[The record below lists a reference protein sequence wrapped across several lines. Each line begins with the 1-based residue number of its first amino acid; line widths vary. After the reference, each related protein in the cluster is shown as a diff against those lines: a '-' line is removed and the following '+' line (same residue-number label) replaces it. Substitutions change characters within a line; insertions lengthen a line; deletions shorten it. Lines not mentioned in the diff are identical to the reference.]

1 MSKFGGALKKLQA
14 VQTQPTESEGDTLDR
29 PNTGKP
35 ENKKTSKPESTKPR
49 TPEILETGQP
59 ERQGP
64 EREKYSTYLDTELVT
79 ALKLYAVR
87 HRMKHHHVVEAALRA
102 YLQGKE

>member
-14 VQTQPTESEGDTLDR
+14 VQTQSTESEESTSGP

-35 ENKKTSKPESTKPR
+35 ENKKTSKPECTKPR